1 MYSAGRLERKCRCSF
16 SAVEGGAAATGMAN
30 RETARARASKFSV
43 ALYLPLAPVEA
54 QQQNN

>member
-30 RETARARASKFSV
+30 RETARARASEEFSV

-54 QQQNN
+54 QVS